1 MLITIFFI
9 MDKDK
14 NYLNYPNYFR
24 CGYLKTLWINYAQ
37 FGFKNFVEKTKL
49 FPTYEKCG

>member
-14 NYLNYPNYFR
+14 NYLNYPNNFQ
-24 CGYLKTLWINYAQ
+24 CGYLNLLWIIYTQ
-37 FGFKNFVEKTKL
+37 FILKKIVEKTKL
-49 FPTYEKCG
+49 FPTYIKCG